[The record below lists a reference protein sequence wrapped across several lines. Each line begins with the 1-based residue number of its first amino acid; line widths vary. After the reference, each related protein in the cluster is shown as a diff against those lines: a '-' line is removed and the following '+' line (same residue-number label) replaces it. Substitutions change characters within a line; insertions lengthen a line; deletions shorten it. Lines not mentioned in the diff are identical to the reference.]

1 MKTLFFSVAI
11 DLVSQKISLYK
22 DEDDGSRSIL
32 EEYLFNPKLDL
43 PDVVGMASDLLL
55 AGVDTVNS

>member
-1 MKTLFFSVAI
+1 M
-11 DLVSQKISLYK
+11 SQKISHYR
-22 DEDDGSRSIL
+22 EDTERRATLRPNGTKSIL

-55 AGVDTVNS
+55 AGIDTVSLN